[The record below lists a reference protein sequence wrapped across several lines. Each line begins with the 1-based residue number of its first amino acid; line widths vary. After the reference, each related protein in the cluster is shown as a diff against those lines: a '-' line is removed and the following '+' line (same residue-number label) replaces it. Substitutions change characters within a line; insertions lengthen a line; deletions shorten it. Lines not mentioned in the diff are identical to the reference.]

1 MDRNQIPM
9 PNRNLRKKL
18 VGMALLAVL
27 SSFLGSSTWVLGQV
41 DVKVRPAPDFGADDV
56 WLDLGDP
63 VPHHISEYRGHVVLI
78 DFWEYTC
85 INCIRDFGV
94 VKSWYGKYHQFG
106 LDVIGVHYGEF
117 NMGFNVE
124 NVRAAARRFRLPWP
138 VVADQKGS
146 TWKAFAAD
154 GWPNRYL
161 IDPQGN
167 IVMKVF
173 GEFANHEMEMKIR
186 ELLAVAHPEV
196 MKIQPDPDEDNL
208 KASCGVPTQ
217 ETFVGEIYG
226 RSAIDDMAGHHAG
239 EEADFQ
245 PAHSAPDG
253 GVTLAGRWRVERD
266 GVISDNHGA
275 AAEVR
280 YHARS
285 LYSVLSLT
293 GGKPIRVNLF
303 QDGVPLPKEAA
314 GDDVKFDDKG
324 AYIDVT
330 DSRMYYLV
338 RSPTFGAHLI
348 ALQPESPGLGL
359 HSFTYGNNCQLED
372 HP

>member
-1 MDRNQIPM
+1 
-9 PNRNLRKKL
+9 
-18 VGMALLAVL
+18 MA
-27 SSFLGSSTWVLGQV
+27 
-41 DVKVRPAPDFGADDV
+41 AD
-56 WLDLGDP
+56 L
-63 VPHHISEYRGHVVLI
+63 
-78 DFWEYTC
+78 
-85 INCIRDFGV
+85 
-94 VKSWYGKYHQFG
+94 
-106 LDVIGVHYGEF
+106 
-117 NMGFNVE
+117 
-124 NVRAAARRFRLPWP
+124 
-138 VVADQKGS
+138 KGS
-146 TWKAFAAD
+146 TWKAFTAD

-196 MKIQPDPDEDNL
+196 MKIPTDPEEDNL

-226 RSAIDDMAGHHAG
+226 RGAIDDMAGHHAG

-253 GVTLAGRWRVERD
+253 GVMLVGRWRVERD
-266 GVISDNHGA
+266 GVISDNRGSDNHVA

-293 GGKPIRVNLF
+293 GGNRSASICFRMA
-303 QDGVPLPKEAA
+303 VPCLRKA
-314 GDDVKFDDKG
+314 
-324 AYIDVT
+324 
-330 DSRMYYLV
+330 
-338 RSPTFGAHLI
+338 
-348 ALQPESPGLGL
+348 PGLM
-359 HSFTYGNNCQLED
+359 
-372 HP
+372 